1 MTEIVNEAIDKYCFE
16 HTTPLAPLFDE
27 LAQVTRSKTRA
38 PQMQVGRI
46 EGAFLRM
53 LVGLSGA
60 RRVLEFGTFTGY
72 SAMAMAEA
80 LPDDGKIIT
89 CDIDPHATA
98 IAKEFWNR
106 SPHGKKIE
114 LRLGQALET
123 VQKLEGPFDLV
134 FIDADKANYINYW
147 EASIPK
153 LRPGGLIV
161 VDNVL
166 WNGRVLNPQE
176 KSDHAIANFNEHA
189 IKDSRVEIVMLP
201 VRDGM
206 LLARK
211 KA

>member
-1 MTEIVNEAIDKYCFE
+1 MIEIVNEAIDKYCFE
-16 HTTPLAPLFDE
+16 HTTPLGPLFDE
-27 LAQVTRSKTRA
+27 LTQVTREKTRA

-46 EGAFLRM
+46 EGSFLKL
-53 LVGLSGA
+53 LVGISGA

-72 SAMAMAEA
+72 SALAMAEA
-80 LPDDGKIIT
+80 LPEDGKLIT
-89 CDIDPHATA
+89 CDIDPHATK
-98 IAKEFWNR
+98 IAREFWDR

-114 LRLGQALET
+114 LMLGPAIET
-123 VQKLEGPFDLV
+123 VEKLEGPFDFV

-147 EASIPK
+147 EASLRK

-166 WNGRVLNPQE
+166 WDGRVLNPQD

-189 IKDSRVEIVMLP
+189 LKDSRVEIVMLP